1 MEYITLKN
9 GMSVPQLGM
18 GTWYLGEKLSA
29 REEEIHALQ
38 TGIQNGM
45 TLIDTAEMYGNG
57 HSEQLV
63 GQAIR
68 DYNRDELFLVSKV
81 LPQNAGESRLKRSLK
96 HTLRMMRT
104 DYLDLY
110 LLHWRGRIPLAE
122 TVQCM
127 EEMVKEGKIRAWGVS
142 NFDTDDMEELFRIPG
157 GEQCVVNQVLYHLGS
172 RGIEY
177 SLKPWMDAHGVALM
191 AYCPLAQAGTL
202 RQELMVHPVLDRI
215 ADAHHITVI
224 QLLLAFV
231 LHRENTIAIPRSG
244 KAAHVQANADA
255 MKVSL
260 SEEELIEINRAFP
273 VPNHKCCL
281 DIV

>member
-1 MEYITLKN
+1 MEYITLRN
-9 GMSVPQLGM
+9 GMSVPKLGM
-18 GTWYLGEKLSA
+18 GTWYLGENLSA

-63 GQAIR
+63 GQAVR
-68 DYNRDELFLVSKV
+68 DYDRKELFLVSKV
-81 LPQNAGESRLKRSLK
+81 LPQNAGENRLRRSLN

-104 DYLDLY
+104 NYLDLY
-110 LLHWRGRIPLAE
+110 LLHWRGSIPLAE
-122 TVQCM
+122 TVRCM
-127 EEMVKEGKIRAWGVS
+127 EEMVEEGKIRAWGVS
-142 NFDTDDMEELFRIPG
+142 NFDTDDMKELFGIPG
-157 GEQCVVNQVLYHLGS
+157 GEHCAVNQVLYHLGS

-177 SLKPWMDAHGVALM
+177 SLKPWMDARGVALM
-191 AYCPLAQAGTL
+191 AYCPLAQAGML
-202 RQELMVHPVLDRI
+202 RQELLNHPVLDRI
-215 ADAHHITVI
+215 AGARRITVS

-244 KAAHVQANADA
+244 KAVHVQANADA
-255 MKVSL
+255 MKVRL
-260 SEEELIEINRAFP
+260 SKEELIEIDRAFP
-273 VPNHKCCL
+273 APDHKSCL